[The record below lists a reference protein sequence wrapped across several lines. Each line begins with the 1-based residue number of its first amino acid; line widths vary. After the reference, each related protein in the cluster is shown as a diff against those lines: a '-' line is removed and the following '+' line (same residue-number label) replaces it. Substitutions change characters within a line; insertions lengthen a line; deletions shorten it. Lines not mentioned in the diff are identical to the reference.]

1 MAVLVIH
8 ATRLGST
15 REIAERI
22 AERLQAN
29 GVDALALAADD
40 PALAAG
46 LPERD
51 GYVIGSAVYAGH
63 WLAPAVRFVER
74 HRDALA
80 LRPTWL
86 FSSGPVGR
94 TAITH
99 APVEPREIATIWSAI
114 RPRDHVVFGGAL
126 DRGDL
131 ADADFGRLERFVA
144 ERFVPEGDYRDWSA
158 IDTWADDIA
167 RALGAS
173 RSIAPAGR
181 STVA

>member
-22 AERLQAN
+22 AERLQTN

-74 HRDALA
+74 HRDRLA
-80 LRPTWL
+80 VRPTWL
-86 FSSGPVGR
+86 FSSGPVGE
-94 TAITH
+94 TAVKH
-99 APVEPREIATIWSAI
+99 VPVEPKEIARIWAAI

-126 DRGDL
+126 DRADL
-131 ADADFGRLERFVA
+131 AGADLGRLERFVA
-144 ERFVPEGDYRDWSA
+144 ERFVPEGDFRDWPA
-158 IDTWADDIA
+158 IDAWADGIA
-167 RALGAS
+167 REL
-173 RSIAPAGR
+173 GR
-181 STVA
+181 SGPIGRAEWSTVG